1 MAKKTLEQ
9 IEAQIARLNQAA
21 QDLRKREAASVIKAI
36 KAQIAQYGLN
46 AEDLGLAG
54 ASTRATRRQRVKATT
69 AAAEQVQSTARK
81 KGAAKKSTKGSKAAA
96 PAKVAKA
103 KGEKRAASN
112 GSATPH
118 ATSKPGEIK
127 FADKQ
132 GHTWTGRG
140 KRPGWYLAALESGLT
155 ADDLLV
161 KA

>member
-21 QDLRKREAASVIKAI
+21 QDLRKREAAGVIKAI
-36 KAQIAQYGLN
+36 KAQIAQYGLT
-46 AEDLGLAG
+46 AEDLGLAD
-54 ASTRATRRQRVKATT
+54 ASTRAARRQRLKAI
-69 AAAEQVQSTARK
+69 AVAAEQVQSTARK
-81 KGAAKKSTKGSKAAA
+81 KGTAKKSTKASKAAA
-96 PAKVAKA
+96 PVKAAKTNGK
-103 KGEKRAASN
+103 KPAASN
-112 GSATPH
+112 RSATGG
-118 ATSKPGEIK
+118 ASKPGEIK
-127 FADKQ
+127 FADNQ